1 MDHHHFEEITDY
13 LIENFGEERKE
24 AETFI

>member
-1 MDHHHFEEITDY
+1 MDHHFEEITDY